1 MSLLLRGLY
10 YTPSNISTIIQSC
23 VFLLGSILVL
33 IPIYHFLTI
42 IDKRTLKKFS
52 QSCINLLG
60 LHDVISPYSTIVDI
74 KDDFYYHTSALPS
87 AGDVVTDELN
97 SPIDTQVC
105 LLPEYSNVM
114 VAGLINTGNS
124 CFLNSV
130 LQVLFFFPSTFK
142 TIKIFNILSRF
153 SHYRHYQNCKLI

>member
-1 MSLLLRGLY
+1 MALLLKGLH
-10 YTPSNISTIIQSC
+10 YTISNISTIIQSC

-42 IDKRTLKKFS
+42 ADKTTLKKFS

-60 LHDVISPYSTIVDI
+60 LYDVISPYSTII
-74 KDDFYYHTSALPS
+74 NTKDVFYYHTSVLPS
-87 AGDVVTDELN
+87 ADDIVTYELN

-105 LLPEYSNVM
+105 LLPEYSSAM

-130 LQVLFFFPSTFK
+130 LQVPFFF
-142 TIKIFNILSRF
+142 LMV
-153 SHYRHYQNCKLI
+153 